1 MYRRNGKYNARKTLV
16 SGKVFDSNA
25 EANMYMALKQWVKD
39 GKIRDLKTQ
48 VEFTLQPGY
57 RSNGKAVRPIKYLAD
72 FTFFDIKQDKYR
84 VIDCKGIRTP
94 VYLLKKKLFG
104 FVNKPSLNHKICS
117 LVQCQSTLF
126 EC

>member
-104 FVNKPSLNHKICS
+104 FVNLGQALSIEESL
-117 LVQCQSTLF
+117 
-126 EC
+126 